1 MQTAM
6 TLSTSDWI
14 GISGVAATIIAALIA
29 WFVSAWSTRKS
40 LATQTLGYRMNLSP
54 LLAMD
59 RVPGGKKLLK
69 IEFNGE
75 QLVEPM
81 LLSVDIINL
90 GNRAIERPPIIIEAV
105 GATYVIPIY
114 IEDAPPGYEVLWKL
128 ERTDAEQCAIHLD
141 HINPGQV
148 VKARF
153 FLDEVPNQMPVFKCP
168 MKDVKVTAVKS
179 LDVGP
184 LASALLEVLSPVTYS
199 AVKVLLK

>member
-1 MQTAM
+1 M
-6 TLSTSDWI
+6 TLSISDWI
-14 GISGVAATIIAALIA
+14 GISGVIATIVAALIA

-40 LATQTLGYRMNLSP
+40 LATQTLGYRMSLAP

-59 RVPGGKKLLK
+59 RVPGGKSSLK

-81 LLSVDIINL
+81 LLSVDILNL
-90 GNRAIERPPIIIEAV
+90 GNRAIELPPIVIEAV

-114 IEDAPPGYEVLWKL
+114 IEDAPLGYEDLWKL
-128 ERTDAEQCAIHLD
+128 ERTDAEQCAIRLD
-141 HINPGQV
+141 HINPGHV

-153 FLDEVPNQMPVFKCP
+153 FLDEVPKQMPVFKCP
-168 MKDVKVTAVKS
+168 MKDVKVTEVKS
-179 LDVGP
+179 LEVGP

-199 AVKVLLK
+199 AVKVLLR

>member
-1 MQTAM
+1 M
-6 TLSTSDWI
+6 TLTTSDWI
-14 GISGVAATIIAALIA
+14 GIFGAAATIIAALIS
-29 WFVSAWSTRKS
+29 WFVSAWATKKS
-40 LATQTLGYRMNLSP
+40 LTIQTLGYRMNLSP

-59 RVPGGKKLLK
+59 RVPGGKASLK

-90 GNRAIERPPIIIEAV
+90 GNRAIERPPIVVEAV

-114 IEDAPPGYEVLWKL
+114 IEDTPPGYEDLWML
-128 ERTDAEQCAIHLD
+128 ERTDAEQCSIHLD

-153 FLDEVPNQMPVFKCP
+153 FLDEVPKQMPVFKCP
-168 MKDVKVTAVKS
+168 MKDVKVTEVKS
-179 LDVGP
+179 FEIGP
-184 LASALLEVLSPVTYS
+184 LASAILEVISPTTAS
-199 AVKVLLK
+199 AVKIFIK

>member
-1 MQTAM
+1 M
-6 TLSTSDWI
+6 TLTTSDWI
-14 GISGVAATIIAALIA
+14 GISGVAATIAAALVA
-29 WFVSAWSTRKS
+29 WFVSAWSTKKS
-40 LATQTLGYRMNLSP
+40 LASQTLGYRMNLSP
-54 LLAMD
+54 LLAME
-59 RVPGGKKLLK
+59 RVPGGKSALK

-90 GNRAIERPPIIIEAV
+90 GNRAIERPPILIEAV

-114 IEDAPPGYEVLWKL
+114 IEDAPPGYDDLWTL
-128 ERTDAEQCAIHLD
+128 ERTDAEQCAVHLE

-153 FLDEVPNQMPVFKCP
+153 FLDEVPKRMPIFKCP
-168 MKDVKVTAVKS
+168 MKDVKVSEVKS
-179 LDVGP
+179 LEVGP
-184 LASALLEVLSPVTYS
+184 LAATLLEILSPVTYS

>member
-1 MQTAM
+1 M

-14 GISGVAATIIAALIA
+14 GISGAAATIIAALIA

-54 LLAMD
+54 LPAMD
-59 RVPGGKKLLK
+59 RVRGGKSLLK

-81 LLSVDIINL
+81 LLSVDIVNL
-90 GNRAIERPPIIIEAV
+90 GNRAIERPPIVVEAV

-114 IEDAPPGYEVLWKL
+114 IEDAPPGYEDLWKL
-128 ERTDAEQCAIHLD
+128 ERTDAEQCAIHLE

-148 VKARF
+148 VRARF
-153 FLDEVPNQMPVFKCP
+153 FLDEVPKQMPIFKCP
-168 MKDVKVTAVKS
+168 MKDVKVS
-179 LDVGP
+179 LI
-184 LASALLEVLSPVTYS
+184 
-199 AVKVLLK
+199 K

>member
-1 MQTAM
+1 MDLT
-6 TLSTSDWI
+6 TSDWI

-40 LATQTLGYRMNLSP
+40 LATQTLGYRMNFSP
-54 LLAMD
+54 LLATE
-59 RVPGGKKLLK
+59 RIPGGNTSLK

-75 QLVEPM
+75 HLVEPM

-90 GNRAIERPPIIIEAV
+90 GNRAVERPPITIEAV

-114 IEDAPPGYEVLWKL
+114 IEDVPPGYEDLWRL
-128 ERTDAEQCAIHLD
+128 ERTDAEQCAIRLE

-148 VKARF
+148 VRARF
-153 FLDEVPNQMPVFKCP
+153 FLDDVPKQMPIFKCP
-168 MKDVKVTAVKS
+168 MKDLKVAEVKS
-179 LDVGP
+179 LEVGP
-184 LASALLEVLSPVTYS
+184 LVSALLELISPVTAS

>member
-1 MQTAM
+1 M

-14 GISGVAATIIAALIA
+14 GIFGAAATIIAALIA

-54 LLAMD
+54 LIAMD
-59 RVPGGKKLLK
+59 RVPGGKASIK

-81 LLSVDIINL
+81 LLSIDIVNL
-90 GNRAIERPPIIIEAV
+90 GNRAIERPPILVDAV
-105 GATYVIPIY
+105 GVTYVIPIY
-114 IEDAPPGYEVLWKL
+114 IEDAPPGYEDLWKL

-153 FLDEVPNQMPVFKCP
+153 FLDEVPKHMPVFKCP
-168 MKDVKVTAVKS
+168 MKDVKVTEVKS
-179 LDVGP
+179 LEVGP
-184 LASALLEVLSPVTYS
+184 LASALLEVISPRTAS